1 MIVWAMQSKS
11 NERMSKEFHFN
22 SRNNDFFLFFPF
34 WHAYF
39 RTHFGRHL
47 SPWTSAIIFRFPP
60 QSLTDMWL
68 TMLSMISGATCYA
81 LFLGHATNLIQ
92 SLDSSRRQYRERVSS
107 SRRESK
113 VNSNRFFLSTLRQVK
128 HQTYDKIFSTFLCH
142 QSPWIISK
150 HWRHENTLMANKR
163 VAATANKLAE
173 FWWQYFSTLAI
184 NYIVPDPC
192 PLYSTENTLNVN
204 LTL

>member
-1 MIVWAMQSKS
+1 MQSKS

-22 SRNNDFFLFFPF
+22 SRNNDFSLFFPF

-113 VNSNRFFLSTLRQVK
+113 SQQQPFFSVDFFDKSNIKHMTRYFRLFSAISHHELFPNIGDTKTL
-128 HQTYDKIFSTFLCH
+128 
-142 QSPWIISK
+142 
-150 HWRHENTLMANKR
+150 
-163 VAATANKLAE
+163 
-173 FWWQYFSTLAI
+173 
-184 NYIVPDPC
+184 
-192 PLYSTENTLNVN
+192 
-204 LTL
+204 